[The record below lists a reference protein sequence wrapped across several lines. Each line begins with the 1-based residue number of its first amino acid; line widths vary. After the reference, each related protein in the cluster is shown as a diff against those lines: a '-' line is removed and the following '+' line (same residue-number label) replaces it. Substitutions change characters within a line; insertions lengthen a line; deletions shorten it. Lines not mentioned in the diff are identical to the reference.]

1 MFRKLLDIVSKYMGI
16 LRFMRSEGGANV
28 NHETCK
34 ETIARLTAERD
45 RAIRERNVAL
55 EEVNLLLDQVSHRAG
70 SLGA

>member
-1 MFRKLLDIVSKYMGI
+1 M
-16 LRFMRSEGGANV
+16 